1 MKKKISPRIINFIK
15 EHHVLSIATA
25 YKTMPWVA
33 QCFYVWMDNEYAF
46 LFTSDDDTRH
56 IKDGMRTNFVA
67 GSIVLETKSVGKIQG
82 MQFQGHLEKV
92 EGENYK
98 KCKIAYI
105 KKYPFAILSKTDL
118 WLVRPTFFKMTDNR
132 LGFGKKLYW
141 GEER

>member
-1 MKKKISPRIINFIK
+1 MKKKISPRIINFIND
-15 EHHVLSIATA
+15 HHVLSLATA
-25 YKTMPWVA
+25 NKGMPWTA
-33 QCFYVWMDNEYAF
+33 QCFYVWMDEEYAF

-56 IKDGMRTNFVA
+56 IKDALRTNFVA

-82 MQFQGHLEKV
+82 LQLQGQLEKV
-92 EGENYK
+92 EGELYK
-98 KCKIAYI
+98 KCKITYI
-105 KKYPFAILSKTDL
+105 KKYPIAILSKTAL